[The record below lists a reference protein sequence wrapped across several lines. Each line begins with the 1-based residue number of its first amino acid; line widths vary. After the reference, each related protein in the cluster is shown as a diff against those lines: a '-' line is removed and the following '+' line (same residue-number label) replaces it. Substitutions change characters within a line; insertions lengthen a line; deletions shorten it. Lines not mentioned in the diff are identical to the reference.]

1 MATLDINNP
10 PKAFIVVLSLLC
22 ITVLLLTKTIEAES
36 GLGLI
41 GLIVGYAI
49 GNGIAAKQGEPVEP
63 ILGHGHRDNQGDT

>member
-63 ILGHGHRDNQGDT
+63 ILGHGHRDIEGEP